1 MQTWQSTDIPISVKM
16 KMAKMY
22 VFTMVNIDFVMFK
35 LGGQVVADISD
46 EHTESSNPKCLT
58 LSGNAQ

>member
-1 MQTWQSTDIPISVKM
+1 M